1 MNDPRKANTWRK
13 AAALAVLSVLP
24 LAAVAA
30 KPGSGSTSSVPL
42 RAHIHALVLDQ
53 QDTTGYY
60 NAGRDFCSGL
70 VLPTD
75 DAGLEPDTAPG
86 PTTAWTSGF
95 PWDPMA
101 GLVSATYDNGAQCV
115 TAGAC
120 LRAEF
125 NTSDKN
131 LTLDTRTTLPLRTMT
146 VDLSDPY
153 NNSIPLALP
162 TRLTTPGLFQLLGTS
177 AFTSMGVCSSRACP
191 EATRVQAKFW
201 FDDPVAADVQWR
213 VTWTSVRVLRVAA
226 STWHVVADACDGTI
240 IGGLSKLTGNRTKP
254 RESNQGQYL
263 VPFFMVL
270 DKK

>member
-1 MNDPRKANTWRK
+1 MNPTKNNTLRRV
-13 AAALAVLSVLP
+13 LAVCLLSALP

-42 RAHIHALVLDQ
+42 QAHIHALVLDQ
-53 QDTTGYY
+53 QDTTTYY

-75 DAGLEPDTAPG
+75 DSGLEPDTAPG

-95 PWDPMA
+95 PWSPLG

-131 LTLDTRTTLPLRTMT
+131 LTLDTRTTSPLRTLT
-146 VDLSDPY
+146 VDLTDPY
-153 NNSIPLALP
+153 QNSIPLGLP
-162 TRLTTPGLFQLLGTS
+162 ARLTTPGLFQLLGTS
-177 AFTSMGVCSSRACP
+177 AFTAMTPCSSRACP
-191 EATRVQAKFW
+191 EAKRVQAKFW
-201 FDDPVAADVQWR
+201 FDDPTASDVQWR
-213 VTWTSVRVLRVAA
+213 ITWTSVRVLRVATD
-226 STWHVVADACDGTI
+226 TWHVVADACDGTI

-270 DKK
+270 EKK